1 MRLRR
6 ASLLALL
13 CAAAC
18 MSGLAACGDK
28 GPEGAPS
35 DSPFRPEAGLPPGTL
50 PPGAGEEFSARL
62 KEAVEA
68 RLRQGGGAPA
78 MPAGFAPLKA
88 SDVELYLKLRPDLNK
103 TGGDLAALT
112 KLVEPHGLTGLQW
125 VTLQARVVGAAMSI
139 KHGTVPAPLEADA
152 DVVRPYLDR
161 VLEVNKGR

>member
-1 MRLRR
+1 MCIRR
-6 ASLLALL
+6 ASFLALL
-13 CAAAC
+13 C
-18 MSGLAACGDK
+18 GLAATAGLTACGDK
-28 GPEGAPS
+28 PPPS
-35 DSPFRPEAGLPPGTL
+35 PPPPLAGVPPGVL

-68 RLRQGGGAPA
+68 RLRQGGTPTL
-78 MPAGFAPLKA
+78 PAGFAPLKA

-139 KHGTVPAPLEADA
+139 KHGTVPSQLEADA
-152 DVVRPYLDR
+152 AVVRPYLDR
-161 VLEVNKGR
+161 VLETTKAR